1 MRLWA
6 ELDGM
11 RLLDGFLLIWFG
23 AFSCYIFTMMWRG
36 VYWYHEPNR
45 AVLILETTLASL
57 ILLYG
62 IYRIA
67 RLLVKK

>member
-1 MRLWA
+1 
-6 ELDGM
+6 M

-45 AVLILETTLASL
+45 VVLIVETTLAAL

-67 RLLVKK
+67 RAFVKK

>member
-1 MRLWA
+1 
-6 ELDGM
+6 M

-67 RLLVKK
+67 RSLVKK